1 MAGAPDHGFHLPI
14 AHQRMDYT
22 HPLTKM
28 PTRIVLKI
36 HFALFSKAGAG
47 FAFYSPDWWFFAVS
61 IKPAALSRIK
71 NKNWAME
78 ADGNPVRYGRD
89 RSAKRQW
96 LQPL

>member
-1 MAGAPDHGFHLPI
+1 MAGVLDHDLHAPI
-14 AHQRMDYT
+14 AHRRSDYT

-36 HFALFSKAGAG
+36 QFALFSAAGAG
-47 FAFYSPDWWFFAVS
+47 FAVGLPDRWFFAVS
-61 IKPAALSRIK
+61 MKPAALSWIK

-78 ADGNPVRYGRD
+78 AGGNPVRYGRD

>member
-1 MAGAPDHGFHLPI
+1 MAGVPSHDFHVPI
-14 AHQRMDYT
+14 AHQPANYT

-36 HFALFSKAGAG
+36 QFALFSAAGAG
-47 FAFYSPDWWFFAVS
+47 FAVGLPDRWFFAVS
-61 IKPAALSRIK
+61 MKPAALSWIK

-78 ADGNPVRYGRD
+78 AGGNPVRYGRD